1 MAFQSAPNT
10 AQAAIR
16 FLEDGVPIENTL
28 DFEFS
33 GAYTGADLTALC
45 DAVDAWVVTSY
56 LPTCGERT
64 VYQGTFVKGLTN
76 AVDYTASNTSSA
88 GTAGGA
94 GYSEPNNV
102 TKAFAFQSG
111 MSGRNSRGRMFH
123 AGLPNGALSDP
134 NHITQGW
141 VDDVVDALELLKL
154 AIEALD
160 WVWVI
165 VSRYLDGAKRAVAV
179 NYNVTT
185 FLVTNLTTDSAR
197 GRLPK
202 S

>member
-10 AQAAIR
+10 AQAMIK
-16 FLEDGVPIENTL
+16 FLQNDVPVANCLE
-28 DFEFS
+28 FEFS
-33 GAYTGADLTALC
+33 GAYSGADLTALC
-45 DAVDAWVVTSY
+45 DVVDAWVVTSY
-56 LPTCGERT
+56 LPTCGPET

-76 AVDYTASNTSSA
+76 AVDYTASNTSNA
-88 GTAGGA
+88 GAAGGQPF
-94 GYSEPNNV
+94 SEPNNV

-123 AGLPNGALSDP
+123 AGLPNNALTDT
-134 NHITQGW
+134 NHVTQSW

-185 FLVTNLTTDSAR
+185 FNVANLTTDSAR